1 MLTGAAEVGGPDPD
15 RAKVMVV
22 LTDGKENVAPF
33 IAEAVADLQ
42 ANSSHIQTYSVGLGF
57 DIEPTK
63 LQSITNM
70 GTEGYHQVVSTLR
83 DETLFD
89 LETFY
94 FKIFSSAAD
103 LDLVTDPT
111 HIINL
116 ASGNPV
122 VVDHARVISSDR
134 SATFL
139 ILDDPM
145 MRTLYDLEFIAP
157 DGTVLQA
164 GSTVGGIPIH
174 EQTRNTY
181 RIFRIIFP
189 DPAQD
194 DTYVGDWLLRLV
206 PRGNWT
212 EVLARNLAAEF
223 RMGYG
228 GFMHPA
234 DGEVP
239 IGFAGAVASDY
250 HLEASVTATSFL
262 PGATLGFEAALT
274 DRGWPAPDGTV
285 TVTVTRPDGTVH
297 AVDLFD
303 DGAHG
308 DGGAGDAVWAAIYV
322 QTAPQGVYKLLFR
335 STGHNERGELA
346 PRLVSRYVTLAQLEP
361 DPGEPDGDGDGTRCP
376 NCEGNVSAYLI
387 GSYDMRPAITNLV
400 QVMNPTAQG
409 LEFVVALFTED
420 GDPVR
425 CERDRIPPNGIRQ
438 IDIDRLDPPN
448 GIGVVK
454 VVAVPARKSHARPS
468 ASSGTRPG
476 SRSAASPR
484 PACTRSRGRSC
495 ATTFRG
501 SSRPASSR
509 SAAGGNAPRT
519 RGASTDQTRGA
530 RARPDAG
537 PGADERLAARRDVP
551 SVSRSSCWSY
561 APPMAS
567 KRTKPPRC
575 RSRFRSTNDLPW
587 SRPKIAGLSLRGRRA
602 GNRFRSIA
610 TLAGRKLDMLDAAQS
625 LSDLRSPPGN
635 RLEALRGRRAGQH
648 SIRINDQWR
657 ICFVW
662 TDGAEDVE
670 IVDYH

>member
-1 MLTGAAEVGGPDPD
+1 MLYTDLLRPGAGVVATADAIGFVKYNDANSVYLSMTAISRDVQDDIRNDELSDAALVDANRLRPEGTTGIGGGMLTGAAEIGGPDPD

-116 ASGNPV
+116 ANGNPV

-212 EVLARNLAAEF
+212 EVLARNLAAES

-308 DGGAGDAVWAAIYV
+308 DGGAGDAVWAANYV
-322 QTAPQGVYKLLFR
+322 QTAPQGVYELLFR

-361 DPGEPDGDGDGTRCP
+361 DPGEPAGDGDGTRCP

-387 GSYDMRPAITNLV
+387 GSYDMQPAITNLV

-425 CERDRIPPNGIRQ
+425 CGRDRIPPNGIRQ
-438 IDIDRLDPPN
+438 IDINRLDPPN

-454 VVAVPARKSHARPS
+454 VVALRP
-468 ASSGTRPG
+468 GTRTPVLG
-476 SRSAASPR
+476 IVGNQIRIAE
-484 PACTRSRGRSC
+484 RGV
-495 ATTFRG
+495 TETG
-501 SSRPASSR
+501 LHP
-509 SAAGGNAPRT
+509 
-519 RGASTDQTRGA
+519 
-530 RARPDAG
+530 
-537 PGADERLAARRDVP
+537 
-551 SVSRSSCWSY
+551 VSREIL
-561 APPMAS
+561 
-567 KRTKPPRC
+567 RD
-575 RSRFRSTNDLPW
+575 DLP
-587 SRPKIAGLSLRGRRA
+587 RI
-602 GNRFRSIA
+602 
-610 TLAGRKLDMLDAAQS
+610 
-625 LSDLRSPPGN
+625 
-635 RLEALRGRRAGQH
+635 LEACQ
-648 SIRINDQWR
+648 
-657 ICFVW
+657 
-662 TDGAEDVE
+662 
-670 IVDYH
+670 